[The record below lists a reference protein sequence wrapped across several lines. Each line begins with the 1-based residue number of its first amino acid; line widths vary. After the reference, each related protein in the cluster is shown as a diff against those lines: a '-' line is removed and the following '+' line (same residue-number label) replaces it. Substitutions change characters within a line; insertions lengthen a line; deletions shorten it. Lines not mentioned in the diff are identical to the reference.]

1 MRISLKRILAALP
14 MAALMMAPLDLKAQ
28 NDNKSPLQFDSYE
41 WDFGTIEEKDGI
53 VTHTFQFMN
62 VSNENV
68 SIEAVSTSCGCTS
81 ANYSTA
87 PIKPGETGEITVHF
101 NPART
106 EGEMLRD
113 VEVFT
118 SLKKAADRLVLL
130 INVIPMPMGLNELY
144 PHQLSANVKTNT
156 TRCNFGYV
164 AQGTTQTK
172 TVQIANIDKK
182 SAKLTF
188 KTTGNRYGLS
198 VKVPE
203 KIKGETVEA
212 IEVTYKLPTGAS
224 NYGMAR
230 DTIWIMA
237 DGAEPV
243 ERIVV
248 SAIRIDPKTQSN
260 NGPAPTMR
268 IEPAYVDFG
277 TKPAGKNYK
286 QTIVIEN
293 NGEADLVFYDVETIN
308 GASASISDG
317 FTIRPGR
324 QEKVTLSISSDRQ
337 PGVTTIGSVNL
348 TTNDPTRPFREIRLE
363 VVSK

>member
-1 MRISLKRILAALP
+1 MNRTIKNILAATTFMTMLASP
-14 MAALMMAPLDLKAQ
+14 VTTWAQ
-28 NDNKSPLQFDSYE
+28 DNKSPLQFDSYE

-62 VSNENV
+62 VSDQNV

-81 ANYSTA
+81 ANYSTS

-118 SLKKAADRLVLL
+118 SLKKSPDRLVML

-144 PHQLSANVKTNT
+144 PHQLSANVKTNS

-164 AQGTTQTK
+164 AQGTTVTK
-172 TVQIANIDKK
+172 SVQIANVDKK
-182 SAKLTF
+182 TAKLTY
-188 KTTGNRYGLS
+188 KTTGNRYGM
-198 VKVPE
+198 KVEGPD
-203 KIKGETVEA
+203 KLKGESVEA
-212 IEVTYKLPTGAS
+212 ILVTYTIPTGAN

-230 DTIWIMA
+230 DTIWVMA
-237 DGAEPV
+237 DGTDPI

-248 SAIRIDPKTQSN
+248 SAIRIDAKTQDN

-268 IEPAYVDFG
+268 IEPAYADFG
-277 TKPAGKNYK
+277 IKPAGKNYK
-286 QTIVIEN
+286 QTITIEN
-293 NGEADLVFYDVETIN
+293 TGDADLIFYDIETTN
-308 GASASISDG
+308 GATASISDG
-317 FTIRPGR
+317 FTIRAGR
-324 QEKVTLSISSDRQ
+324 QEKVTISINSDRKS
-337 PGVTTIGSVNL
+337 GVTTTGSVNL
-348 TTNDPTRPFREIRLE
+348 TTNDPTRPFRELRLE